1 MAAQEK
7 KLPLV
12 CHAMHLD
19 PLPLQAAGAR
29 YAVCWGG
36 GMPEPEGSLGYLISF
51 TGKRTGYVI
60 GWVRDGGY
68 VYACD
73 DYLTDVPSDAPIIS
87 AARWSDNPT
96 AGRLSVCG
104 KAASEERMVSEYR
117 CEKADA
123 YVLVDPVSDVGSYRG
138 RALSLRG
145 LLAVAYLT
153 FYYLPVRVRAT
164 DVPGK
169 TMGDVVAAFLDLP
182 PADAVDGL
190 IGEVRSGARTSGFER
205 YAARILGDADPVAF
219 RSFAARHEPTLRRLG
234 STKLFWI
241 ACDLSEVR
249 EEEFDTLMAME
260 GALNRLALIADRAR
274 ENGADALS
282 ATSEAFCADEDWHA
296 LRAITDQ
303 TASLLKRLAQTEN
316 PLLQIYGATGARGGE
331 WDVRTRL
338 TGILE
343 CLVLPY
349 RLTYRIAVN
358 AAAGTVTIAAKTP
371 GAQAMPRWVCD
382 AQSAKTGQLAPC
394 ADHAEVAASAYAL
407 RLAAALATAGFSAG
421 AGVSHV
427 EVRLFEDR
435 AFARPLVVL
444 DVDRQAF
451 IMSLFD
457 EVRKGRFSEQ
467 RLTWGVSGLR
477 KLLEP
482 AQLTCSLGPRLGLKP
497 LEGAAADLPDPDPV
511 RTQPVWEDERALTPE
526 LAELL
531 RADRV
536 CELDV
541 YHLGEDPF
549 ADRLREAIK
558 HAGSNPAEAA
568 QQLSDLLGVM
578 DLVDDGGLDAASDA
592 EAGSASDAARPRRPL
607 YCSSGLARL
616 AMALVEEDTS
626 VRYRYVYDSRFDV
639 LISLANLCTDNN
651 DAEHGLAYARQALD
665 LGPTSPHAYVTAA
678 SAESELGEYEQAAEL
693 LKDAL
698 AYDAEPA
705 SYTYTYYRLAYA
717 LWRAGEPLAGLACYQ
732 RAVVNP
738 RLRDMAQEEM
748 EALMRELG
756 MTEPLD
762 DGRAAEAL
770 EQAGV
775 VIAPDDEL
783 LALAARALIAAADAG
798 YLNLAYAFGLVLERV
813 VHNDAFATALQS
825 LKPWAGVS

>member
-104 KAASEERMVSEYR
+104 QAASEERMVSEYR

-138 RALSLRG
+138 RALTLRG

-153 FYYLPVRVRAT
+153 FYYLPVRARAT

-234 STKLFWI
+234 STKLFWV
-241 ACDLSEVR
+241 ACDLTEVR

-274 ENGADALS
+274 ENGSDLLS

-303 TASLLKRLAQTEN
+303 TASLLKQLAQTEN
-316 PLLQIYGATGARGGE
+316 PLLKIWGAEGARGGE

-343 CLVLPY
+343 RLVLPY
-349 RLTYRIAVN
+349 RLAYRIAVN

-382 AQSAKTGQLAPC
+382 AQSAQTGQLAPC

-421 AGVSHV
+421 AGVSRV
-427 EVRLFEDR
+427 EVRLYEDR
-435 AFARPLVVL
+435 AFAHPLVVL

-457 EVRKGRFSEQ
+457 AVRKGRFSEQ

-497 LEGAAADLPDPDPV
+497 LEGAAANLPEPDPV
-511 RTQPVWEDERALTPE
+511 RTRPVWEDERPLPPE
-526 LAELL
+526 LSALL

-536 CELDV
+536 LELDV

-549 ADRLREAIK
+549 ADRLRETIK
-558 HAGSNPAEAA
+558 HAGGNPAQAA

-578 DLVDDGGLDAASDA
+578 DLVDDSGLDAASDA
-592 EAGSASDAARPRRPL
+592 TRPPRPL

-616 AMALVEEDTS
+616 AMALVDEDTS
-626 VRYRYVYDSRFDV
+626 ARYRYVYDSRFDA
-639 LISLANLCTDNN
+639 LISLASLCVDND
-651 DAEHGLAYARQALD
+651 DAAHGLVYARQAID
-665 LGPTSPHAYVTAA
+665 LAPTSPRAYVTAA
-678 SAESELGEYEQAAEL
+678 SAESELGAYEQAAEL

-698 AYDAEPA
+698 RFDAEPA

-717 LWRAGEPLAGLACYQ
+717 LWRSGDPLAGLACYQ
-732 RAVVNP
+732 RAVANP

-748 EALMRELG
+748 DALMREQG

-762 DGRAAEAL
+762 DGRAADAL
-770 EQAGV
+770 DQAGV

-783 LALAARALIAAADAG
+783 LTLAARALVTAADAG
-798 YLNLAYAFGLVLERV
+798 YPNLAYAFGMVLERV
-813 VHNDAFATALQS
+813 VRDDAFAAALQS

>member
-104 KAASEERMVSEYR
+104 QATSEERMVSEYR

-138 RALSLRG
+138 RALTLRG

-169 TMGDVVAAFLDLP
+169 TMGDVVAALLDLP

-190 IGEVRSGARTSGFER
+190 IGEVRSGTRTSGFER

-234 STKLFWI
+234 STKLFWV

-274 ENGADALS
+274 ENGSDLLS

-303 TASLLKRLAQTEN
+303 TASLLKQLAQTEN
-316 PLLQIYGATGARGGE
+316 PLLKIWGAEGARGGE

-343 CLVLPY
+343 RLVLPY
-349 RLTYRIAVN
+349 RLAYRVAVN
-358 AAAGTVTIAAKTP
+358 AEAGTVTIAAKTP
-371 GAQAMPRWVCD
+371 GAQTMPRWVCD
-382 AQSAKTGQLAPC
+382 AQSAQTGQLAPC

-421 AGVSHV
+421 AGVSRV
-427 EVRLFEDR
+427 EVRLYEDR
-435 AFARPLVVL
+435 AFAHPLVVL

-457 EVRKGRFSEQ
+457 AVRKGRFSEQ

-497 LEGAAADLPDPDPV
+497 LEGAAANLPEPDPV
-511 RTQPVWEDERALTPE
+511 RTRPVWEDERPLPPE
-526 LAELL
+526 LSALL

-536 CELDV
+536 LELDV

-549 ADRLREAIK
+549 ADRLRETIK
-558 HAGSNPAEAA
+558 HAGGNPAQAA

-578 DLVDDGGLDAASDA
+578 DLVDDSGLDAASDA
-592 EAGSASDAARPRRPL
+592 TRPPRPL

-616 AMALVEEDTS
+616 AMALVDEDTS
-626 VRYRYVYDSRFDV
+626 ARYRYVYDSRFDA
-639 LISLANLCTDNN
+639 LISLASLCVDND
-651 DAEHGLAYARQALD
+651 DAAHGLVYARQAID
-665 LGPTSPHAYVTAA
+665 LAPTSPRAYVTAA

-698 AYDAEPA
+698 RFDAEPA

-717 LWRAGEPLAGLACYQ
+717 LWRSGDPMAGLACYQ
-732 RAVVNP
+732 RAVANP

-748 EALMRELG
+748 DALMREQG

-762 DGRAAEAL
+762 DGRAADAL
-770 EQAGV
+770 DQAGV

-783 LALAARALIAAADAG
+783 LTLAARALVTAADAG
-798 YLNLAYAFGLVLERV
+798 YLNLAYAFGMVLERV
-813 VHNDAFATALQS
+813 VRDDAFAAALQS